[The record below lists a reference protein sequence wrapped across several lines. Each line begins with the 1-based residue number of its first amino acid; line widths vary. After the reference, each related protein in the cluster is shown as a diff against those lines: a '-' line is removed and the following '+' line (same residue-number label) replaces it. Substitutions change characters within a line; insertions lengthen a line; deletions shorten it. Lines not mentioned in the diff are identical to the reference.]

1 MDKHVWPNTQNQAFS
16 ALLFLFRN
24 VLSIPLESI
33 DAQRAKEQRR
43 LSVVLAQ
50 GEVNTILPLM
60 AQTYRTMIELA
71 WGSGLR
77 TMEIMRLR
85 VKDVALEKR
94 SLMVRQGKGG
104 KDRMTVLPEV
114 SVRAVQAC
122 IRQCL
127 AYHQPRG

>member
-1 MDKHVWPNTQNQAFS
+1 
-16 ALLFLFRN
+16 
-24 VLSIPLESI
+24 
-33 DAQRAKEQRR
+33 
-43 LSVVLAQ
+43 
-50 GEVNTILPLM
+50 
-60 AQTYRTMIELA
+60 MIELA